1 MAEVAGD
8 DGRVRKLLTA
18 KPAASMVLDPQGRA
32 VAGPL
37 LGREGILYADCD
49 LGQEIVAK
57 QAHDI
62 VGTYQRSDIFQLL
75 VDTRRPTALRTDP
88 GARRDR

>member
-1 MAEVAGD
+1 M
-8 DGRVRKLLTA
+8 
-18 KPAASMVLDPQGRA
+18 
-32 VAGPL
+32 
-37 LGREGILYADCD
+37 LGSEGILYADCD

-75 VDTRRPTALRTDP
+75 VDTRRPSPLRADP
-88 GARRDR
+88 GAGRDR